1 MSTKILYHDK
11 CPDGF
16 TAAWAA
22 WRRFGADAEYI
33 PVSYGYTPYEGTTD
47 QDDVY
52 LLDFCYPADVLR
64 TLPARKLVILDH
76 HKTAQAD
83 LELFKGKPEDEV
95 IFDMERSGAG
105 IAWDYFHMEPRPE
118 IINYAEDHDLW
129 RYKLRASREIRAL
142 FMATPYTFLDWSGL
156 QALLFHDWDAAVD
169 QGEVVMGFM
178 EQQVKM
184 IVDKSYFQS
193 IGGVDVPVVN
203 ATTLYS
209 EVGEAL
215 YKKYPEYP
223 FVGYWFRRADSK
235 IHWGLRTARPD
246 VDVSEVAKKYG
257 GGGHKA
263 AAGFVTE
270 DYNV

>member
-22 WRRFGADAEYI
+22 WKRFGDTAEYI
-33 PVSYGYTPYEGTTD
+33 PVSYGQTPYEGSTG

-52 LLDFCYPADVLR
+52 LLDFCYPASVLR

-83 LELFKGKPEDEV
+83 LELFKGKPEDEI

-118 IINYAEDHDLW
+118 IVNYAEDHDLW
-129 RYKLRASREIRAL
+129 LYKLRGSREIRAL
-142 FMATPYTFLDWSGL
+142 FMATPYTFESWDSF
-156 QALLFHDWDAAVD
+156 QADMQYSWNECIDR
-169 QGEVVMGFM
+169 GETVMGFM
-178 EQQVKM
+178 SQQVKM
-184 IVDKSYFQS
+184 ICDKSYFEQ
-193 IGGVDVPVVN
+193 IGGIDVPVVN

-209 EVGEAL
+209 EVGEEL
-215 YKKYPEYP
+215 YKRHPEYP
-223 FVGYWFRRADSK
+223 YVAYWFKRADGK
-235 IHWGLRTARPD
+235 IHWGLRTGHAD
-246 VDVSEVAKKYG
+246 IDVSAVAKQYG
-257 GGGHKA
+257 GGGHRA
-263 AAGFVTE
+263 AAGYVTD